1 MIKYDPLWETMKKRH
16 ISQYDLYTF
25 YGVERSL
32 LDRFRKNKNVEIF
45 TLDRICTIL
54 KCNIEDVVVH
64 VPDEENVSDEPVVPD
79 ELGPETAG
87 TPEDDAKKL
96 PDEKVEKEDKK

>member
-1 MIKYDPLWETMKKRH
+1 MIKYDPLWETMKNRH
-16 ISQYDLYTF
+16 ITQYDMYTH
-25 YGVERSL
+25 YGVDRSL

-54 KCNIEDVVVH
+54 KCNIEDVVEH
-64 VPDEENVSDEPVVPD
+64 VPDERIIPDVPVS
-79 ELGPETAG
+79 ETAG

>member
-16 ISQYDLYTF
+16 ITQYGMYTH
-25 YGVERSL
+25 YGVDRSL

-54 KCNIEDVVVH
+54 KCNIEDVVEH
-64 VPDEENVSDEPVVPD
+64 VPDERIIPDVPVS
-79 ELGPETAG
+79 ETAG